1 MFPATLELVTNKSD
15 AVQPHTHG
23 ELLIFLLDFA
33 VTGAFLRQRLMVEC
47 ERQHDICSDF
57 PGMERAVE
65 TSEFHRMVTM
75 EETVQIKKVITALVV
90 MTVAAA

>member
-1 MFPATLELVTNKSD
+1 MFPATFELITDKSD
-15 AVQPHTHG
+15 AVQPHPHSK
-23 ELLIFLLDFA
+23 LLIFLLDFP
-33 VTGAFLRQRLMVEC
+33 VTGAFLRQCLMVEREC
-47 ERQHDICSDF
+47 QHDICPDLS
-57 PGMERAVE
+57 GMERTVE